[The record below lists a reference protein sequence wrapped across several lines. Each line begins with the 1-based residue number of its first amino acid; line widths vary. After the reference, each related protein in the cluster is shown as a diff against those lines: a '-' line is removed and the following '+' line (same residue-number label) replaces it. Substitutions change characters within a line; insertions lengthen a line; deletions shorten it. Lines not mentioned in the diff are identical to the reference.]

1 MLQDIPN
8 PVPPVIVRGRR
19 PSHPA
24 SDAGPPTIPVHVP
37 PTRGEA
43 EESPASPEDRFAGRI
58 ITGPSPGEV
67 APPRWW
73 RTPGSG
79 SE

>member
-8 PVPPVIVRGRR
+8 PFPPVIVRGRR
-19 PSHPA
+19 PSHTE
-24 SDAGPPTIPVHVP
+24 SDAGHPTIPVQVP

-43 EESPASPEDRFAGRI
+43 DESPASPEHCFAGPI
-58 ITGPSPGEV
+58 ITGPGPREV

-73 RTPGSG
+73 WTPGSG
-79 SE
+79 SG

>member
-8 PVPPVIVRGRR
+8 PLPPVIVRGRR

-24 SDAGPPTIPVHVP
+24 SDAGHPTIPVHVP

-43 EESPASPEDRFAGRI
+43 EESPASPDHRFAGRI
-58 ITGPSPGEV
+58 ITGPGPREV

>member
-8 PVPPVIVRGRR
+8 PFLPVIVRGRR
-19 PSHPA
+19 PFHPA
-24 SDAGPPTIPVHVP
+24 SDAGHPPIPVHVP

-43 EESPASPEDRFAGRI
+43 EESPASPEHRFAGPI
-58 ITGPSPGEV
+58 LTGPGPGEV

-79 SE
+79 SA